1 MSSTVR
7 MYTRGMKVL
16 LLIASKPNI
25 TVKKIVRHKDID
37 YSEAFIRACV
47 VDMVRKKLLRC
58 HKVGKQNYYEINP
71 KVQQHVKYLEQ
82 YCNMVEGLEEVDDIY
97 EKNYNEGII

>member
-1 MSSTVR
+1 MNNTVQ
-7 MYTRGMKVL
+7 MYTKGMRVL

-25 TVKKIVRHKDID
+25 TIKNIVRNKDLD

-47 VDMVRKKLLRC
+47 IDMVRKKLLRC
-58 HKVGKQNYYEINP
+58 QKVGKQNYYEINP

-82 YCNMVEGLEEVDDIY
+82 YYNMVEGLEDVDDIY
-97 EKNYNEGII
+97 EKNCNQEII